1 MMQQQA
7 ELTSRTDRD
16 GLSLP
21 KTERGPHFAFGS
33 GEDSE
38 HLDATTA
45 AQEVQIRNLE
55 DLGSWSDSF
64 QGNAEQVKLFL
75 EIHRSNPQAA
85 LRMAE
90 AVTAMPE
97 PGTEFLG
104 FRLIQELGKGAFARV
119 YLAQQGDLANRYV
132 ALKVTPT
139 FDDESRTLAQLQHT
153 NVVPI
158 YSIHRASPL
167 QAVCMPFFGMTTLAH
182 VLKDIKGRE
191 SLPESGKCLVST
203 LVNRRSTVTKR
214 QGDKETRRQGE
225 QEPSVSLSPCPPV
238 SLSSSEVGSKS
249 ILERLQSLSYVEAV
263 LWIASRLADGLA
275 HAHERGIM
283 HRDLKPANILLTDE
297 GQPMLL
303 DFNLAQDTKRV
314 GQSPVALLGGTLPFM
329 APEQLEAYRQE
340 TIARNHN
347 SDLYSLGVILYEL
360 LTGRH
365 PFPVRSGAL
374 KEVLAAMIED
384 RRQPAPTVRP
394 WNKAASPAVESIIRH
409 CLEANPARRYQ
420 TARELQEDLERQLK
434 HQPLKYAPDPSL
446 AERSRKWARRH
457 PRLASST
464 SVAFIAGVL
473 ILGLTS
479 LFAARGQRLAQLE
492 AGDSLRRLQEEIK
505 TVQFL
510 LTAQTGDPQKLDQG
524 IHLGQSALD
533 RYHVLDNESWQETP
547 LVRHL
552 SASEQ
557 ERLRQDIGEVLFLM
571 AGAKSLQASTC
582 QDRIRQAEDLDLALR
597 LNELSETCYPEEKV
611 SRACQLQKSR
621 LVALLGQQ
629 TEAKRLQDNAAKI
642 EQLTAMDYYL
652 IGAEQVA
659 QGRAGEALK
668 DFQEVT
674 RQKPGNFWAWFMR
687 GVCHDNLAQYA
698 DSISSY
704 STCIALGPQF
714 HYAYYNRGLAELRL
728 QRYPDARADFDQALA
743 LNPDLPEVLVNRAM
757 ALEGLGK
764 YAQGIEDL
772 TAALKLGASPTQV
785 YFLRSQFREKAG
797 DKDGSKKDL
806 QECLQS
812 EPKNELGWLTRGY
825 AKVTTDLQGA
835 LADFNKALNLNPRSL
850 TGLQNKA
857 HVLGRLGQNEEA
869 VRVLDRAVE
878 LYPDFVYSRSGR
890 GVYLARLGRR
900 EAALK
905 DAEASLDKD
914 RQPLTI
920 YQVAGIYA
928 LTSKTNAED
937 RREAMRLL
945 SSALLKDFGLLDL
958 LETDKDLDPIRKDA
972 EFAKLVDRARA
983 LRSTVQENSKE
994 R

>member
-1 MMQQQA
+1 MAQQQA
-7 ELTSRTDRD
+7 ELTSLTDRS

-21 KTERGPHFAFGS
+21 QTERGPHFAIAS
-33 GEDSE
+33 EDGE
-38 HLDATTA
+38 HLEAATSVHD
-45 AQEVQIRNLE
+45 VQIRNLE

-167 QAVCMPFFGMTTLAH
+167 QAVCMPFFGLTTLAH

-191 SLPESGKCLVST
+191 NLPESGKCLVST
-203 LVNRRSTVTKR
+203 LVNRRSTFVQR
-214 QGDKETRRQGE
+214 EAQGSQPVGVNETAT
-225 QEPSVSLSPCPPV
+225 P
-238 SLSSSEVGSKS
+238 EVGSTS
-249 ILERLQSLSYVEAV
+249 ILERLQSLSYVHAI

-314 GQSPVALLGGTLPFM
+314 GQAPVAMLGGTLPFM

-340 TIARNHN
+340 SIARNYN

-365 PFPVRSGAL
+365 PFPVRNGAL
-374 KEVLAAMIED
+374 KEVLAGMIKD
-384 RRQPAPTVRP
+384 RRQPPPQVRL
-394 WNKAASPAVESIIRH
+394 WNKAVSPAVESIIRH
-409 CLEANPARRYQ
+409 CLKPDPARRYQ
-420 TARELQEDLERQLK
+420 TARELQEDLERHLKNLPLK
-434 HQPLKYAPDPSL
+434 HAPEPSP
-446 AERSRKWARRH
+446 AERAGKWARRH

-464 SVAFIAGVL
+464 SAAAVAAVL
-473 ILGLTS
+473 ILGLIS

-492 AGDSLRRLQEEIK
+492 AGDSLRRLQEDMK

-510 LTAQTGDPQKLDQG
+510 LTAQTGDPEKLEQG
-524 IHLGQSALD
+524 IALGQDALD
-533 RYHVLDNESWQETP
+533 RYHVLESETWQESP
-547 LVRHL
+547 LVRNL
-552 SASEQ
+552 SVSER

-582 QDRIRQAEDLDLALR
+582 PDRIRQAADLGFALR
-597 LNELSETCYPEEKV
+597 LNELSGACNPEEMT
-611 SRACQLQKSR
+611 SSALQFQKAR
-621 LVALLGQQ
+621 LVALLGNQ
-629 TEAKRLQDNAAKI
+629 TEAKRLQDDAAKI
-642 EQLTAMDYYL
+642 ERRTAMDYYL

-668 DFQEVT
+668 DFLEVT
-674 RQKPGNFWAWFMR
+674 RQKPESFWAWFMR
-687 GVCHDNLAQYA
+687 GVCHDDLAQYTESA
-698 DSISSY
+698 SCY
-704 STCIALGPQF
+704 STSIALWPKF
-714 HYAYYNRGLAELRL
+714 HWAYYNRGLAELRL
-728 QRYPDARADFDQALA
+728 QKYQDARADFDQAIA
-743 LNPDLPEVLVNRAM
+743 LHPELPEALVNRAL
-757 ALEGLGK
+757 AQQGLGK
-764 YAQGIEDL
+764 YAEGIEDL
-772 TAALKLGASPTQV
+772 TRALKLGAPATQV
-785 YFLRSQFREKAG
+785 YFLRHQLRERAG
-797 DKDGSKKDL
+797 DQEGSKKDL
-806 QECLQS
+806 QECLRS
-812 EPKNELGWLTRGY
+812 KPNGELGWLTRGY
-825 AKVTTDLQGA
+825 AKITTDLPGA
-835 LADFNKALNLNPRSL
+835 LADFNEALKLNPRSL
-850 TGLQNKA
+850 AGLQNKA
-857 HVLGRLGQNEEA
+857 HILGRLGKNEEA

-878 LYPDFVYSRSGR
+878 LYPDFVHPRSGR

-914 RQPLTI
+914 RQPLTT

-928 LTSKTNAED
+928 LTSRTNAED

-945 SSALLKDFGLLDL
+945 SSALLKDFDLLNF
-958 LETDKDLDPIRKDA
+958 LETDEDLDPIRKDA